1 MPLKTTMS
9 LQPPKKLRKQFTNAT
24 HPLIVLKFESG
35 HQIKVYQNEGKEFDA
50 FSGETV
56 KLLAVSDPT
65 SSDWELLED
74 RKADAFDD
82 ATS

>member
-1 MPLKTTMS
+1 MS
-9 LQPPKKLRKQFTNAT
+9 LQPPKKLRKQFTNST

-50 FSGETV
+50 YSGETI
-56 KLLAVSDPT
+56 KLLAVNDPT
-65 SSDWELLED
+65 SSDWELVEN

-82 ATS
+82 AAS